1 MKQFGIIG
9 YPLTISFSKNYFSEK
24 FEREQMAAVYDLFP
38 LTAINLFPKLIADIH
53 FAGMNVTIPYK
64 QEVIPYL
71 DQLDDTAREIGAVN
85 VIKFIRQGKT
95 QQTRGYNSD
104 AIGFNKTLDGLL
116 QTQHT
121 KALILGT
128 GGASKAVAYVLKK
141 RDIDY
146 TYVSRRKTTDNLSY
160 DELTEEII
168 SDHLFIIN
176 TTPLGMYPVDACAP
190 IPFEFIGN
198 KHLLYDLI
206 YKPEKTLFLAKGE
219 EKGAIIKNG
228 MDMLWAQAEAAW
240 NIWNE

>member
-24 FEREQMAAVYDLFP
+24 FEREQIVAAYDLFP
-38 LTAINLFPKLIADIH
+38 LSTINLFPKLIADID
-53 FAGMNVTIPYK
+53 FSGMNVTIPYK
-64 QEVIPYL
+64 QEIISYL
-71 DQLDDTAREIGAVN
+71 DELDNTAREIGAVN
-85 VIKFIRQGKT
+85 VIKFIRKGET

-116 QTQHT
+116 QKHHT

-141 RDIDY
+141 HGIDY
-146 TYVSRRKTTDNLSY
+146 TYVSRTKTANNLSY
-160 DELTEEII
+160 DELTEEILNE
-168 SDHLFIIN
+168 HLFIIN

-190 IPFEFIGN
+190 IPFKFIGN

-206 YKPEKTLFLAKGE
+206 YKPEKTLFLIKGE
-219 EKGAIIKNG
+219 EKGATIKNG